1 MATRATRDADA
12 ADARL
17 SGPQAPERPS
27 WLIPTS
33 LVLAVLGLLVSVYL
47 TYEHF
52 TGNTS
57 LACPATGGFDCVKV
71 TTSEWSSI
79 FGIPVA
85 VLGLVF
91 FVVTLGLCLPSVWR
105 KPGRQLDRIR
115 LAWLAI
121 GLVTALYLVWAE
133 LFRIHS
139 ICLWCTGVHVITFL
153 LLIVV
158 LFGQILSDHHDD

>member
-1 MATRATRDADA
+1 MAAKVAKGARARATEPA
-12 ADARL
+12 
-17 SGPQAPERPS
+17 APERPA
-27 WLIPTS
+27 WLVPTS
-33 LVLAVLGLLVSVYL
+33 LGLAVLGLLVSIYM

-57 LACPATGGFDCVKV
+57 LACPATGPFDCVKV
-71 TTSEWSSI
+71 TSSEWSSM

-91 FVVTLGLCLPSVWR
+91 FIVTLALCLPAMWR

-115 LAWLAI
+115 LAWLTI
-121 GLVTALYLVWAE
+121 GLITALYLVWAE

-139 ICLWCTGVHVITFL
+139 ICLWCTAVHIITFIL
-153 LLIVV
+153 LVVV